1 MKRIIFNLYVAAFAG
16 AAFVFAACDG
26 DDSGDISSQSII
38 TSDVVEQT
46 PLDKWLEVNYLQPYN
61 IEIKYRYEYN
71 ETDGNY
77 FTVPADYDQA
87 VEMAHIVKYSC
98 VEAYDEIAGIDF
110 TRTYFPKMFYFEGEW
125 HYMNNGNFELGTAEG
140 GKKIF
145 LMGINYLDQYK
156 VNISTLNH
164 YYLKTIHHEFTHI
177 LNQTVDYPASF
188 QLITGT
194 GYVADS
200 WSDSPWNTG
209 YLQRGFISAYAQ
221 QSDAEDF
228 AEMMSIYVTN
238 TAEQWEEWMDEAEN
252 GDGGSAEARQNI
264 QSKLDIVKTY
274 MRDNFDIDLDELR
287 KIVLR
292 RENDI
297 VSGRV
302 DLTDVSID

>member
-1 MKRIIFNLYVAAFAG
+1 MKNNIFIAFALAG
-16 AAFVFAACDG
+16 VALSFSSCDENCLQQE
-26 DDSGDISSQSII
+26 SVITADI
-38 TSDVVEQT
+38 VEKT
-46 PLDKWLEVNYLQPYN
+46 PLDYWLEVNYLQPYN

-77 FTVPADYDQA
+77 YTVPADYDMA

-98 VEAYDEIAGIDF
+98 VEAYDEVAGIDF
-110 TRTYFPKMFYFEGEW
+110 TRKYFPKMFYFEGEW
-125 HYMNNGNFELGTAEG
+125 HFMNNGNYELGTAEG

-145 LMGINYLDQYK
+145 LLGINYLDQYK
-156 VNISTLNH
+156 TSISTLNY

-188 QLITGT
+188 QLITGS
-194 GYVADS
+194 GYLADS
-200 WSDSPWNTG
+200 WSSEPWNTG

-228 AEMMSIYVTN
+228 AETMSIYVTS
-238 TAEQWEEWMDEAEN
+238 TPEQWEEWMQEAEGTEDEPSN
-252 GDGGSAEARQNI
+252 GREYIEA
-264 QSKLDIVKTY
+264 KLDIVRTY
-274 MRDNFDIDLDELR
+274 MRDNFSIDLDELR
-287 KIVLR
+287 DVVLR

-297 VSGRV
+297 ASGKI